1 MELRIV
7 CDNCSSEYKVSDK
20 KLATRSVRFKC
31 KKCGQEITLSPGA
44 EGVEAQGGSIKSPF
58 EKSFPSKFGKFH
70 DLRRMAGGGMGDIY
84 LAKLGGAE
92 GFEREVILKVLHP
105 HLAKDESFSRALV
118 DEAKITV
125 LMHHPNIVQM
135 YNLEKTGDLL
145 YCVMEHVPGE
155 SLANI
160 QRTYRKK
167 GVKIPAD
174 MAINITMQTLDGL
187 AYAHELKTADGKKH
201 DIVHRDIS
209 PQNILVTVDG
219 WVKIIDFGIAKA
231 ASRITQTM
239 PGFIKGKFAYMAP
252 EQLKGITD
260 HRADIFAMGVVL
272 WESLSGVRLFHSTTD
287 VDTLHK
293 VLHLDPPPISL
304 SRSEIPEKLDMI
316 LARALHKDIEQ
327 RFQSA
332 REFKTALV
340 GFIAPRSADDLR
352 PSVDID
358 ASRVEAGEQAGAAGG
373 DVSFTD
379 MTPVIDSSSLHS
391 VSQRKDLGRSS
402 KGVWLVGA
410 VLPAVAIVAAGLI
423 WGLPLLRSNHSVD
436 AGPAVAGPGPD
447 AALDGGRA
455 ISAPSDVMDTDGGA
469 HRASDSPATIADG
482 KQVAAIKKPPD
493 NQRPKVLPKLTRKM
507 IERVL
512 RRRGD
517 RLQRCADEH
526 LVDEKLGQ
534 SVGLKLKF
542 SIDSGGKVTSVN
554 LEPTKLEQTR
564 FGRCLMKQVRALRF
578 LRNRDKGISISF
590 PLTFQAVKQ

>member
-1 MELRIV
+1 MELRII
-7 CDNCSSEYKVSDK
+7 CGKCSSEYKVSDQ
-20 KLATRSVRFKC
+20 KLASRSVRFKC

-44 EGVEAQGGSIKSPF
+44 DGVEAQGGSIKSPF

-84 LAKLGGAE
+84 VAKLGGAE
-92 GFEREVILKVLHP
+92 GFEREVVLKVLHP
-105 HLAKDESFSRALV
+105 HLVKDESFSRALV

-145 YCVMEHVPGE
+145 YCVMEHVPGK
-155 SLANI
+155 SLAEI

-167 GVKIPAD
+167 GAKIPAD
-174 MAINITMQTLDGL
+174 MAIYIVMQTLDGL
-187 AYAHELKTADGKKH
+187 AYAHELKTADGKMH
-201 DIVHRDIS
+201 NIVHRDIS
-209 PQNILVTVDG
+209 PQNILVTGEG

-252 EQLKGITD
+252 EQLKGVTD
-260 HRADIFAMGVVL
+260 HRADIFAVGVVL
-272 WESLSGVRLFHSTTD
+272 WETLSGVRLFHSTTD

-304 SRSEIPEKLDMI
+304 SRSEIPGNLDMV
-316 LARALHKDIEQ
+316 LARALHKDPEQ

-332 REFKTALV
+332 REFKAALA
-340 GFIAPRSADDLR
+340 GFIAPKSVEDLR
-352 PSVDID
+352 SRVDID
-358 ASRVEAGEQAGAAGG
+358 ASRVEVKEQAGATGG
-373 DVSFTD
+373 DASYTD

-391 VSQRKDLGRSS
+391 VSQKRNLGRSG
-402 KGVWLVGA
+402 KVAWMIGA
-410 VLPAVAIVAAGLI
+410 VFMVVAVVAAGLI
-423 WGLPLLRSNHSVD
+423 WGLPRLRNNHSADAGLAVAALDAGTSKGLD
-436 AGPAVAGPGPD
+436 AGPAQADVID
-447 AALDGGRA
+447 QDGGGRQA
-455 ISAPSDVMDTDGGA
+455 D
-469 HRASDSPATIADG
+469 DSPATIADG
-482 KQVAAIKKPPD
+482 KQVAEIKKPRNNHQP
-493 NQRPKVLPKLTRKM
+493 RILPKLTRKM

-512 RRRGD
+512 RKRGG
-517 RLQRCADEH
+517 RLQSCADQH
-526 LVDEKLGQ
+526 LLAEKLGQ

-542 SIDSGGKVTSVN
+542 SIDSDGRVTSVN
-554 LEPTKLEQTR
+554 LEPVKLEQTM

-578 LRNRDKGISISF
+578 LRNRDKGVSISF

>member
-1 MELRIV
+1 MELRII
-7 CDNCSSEYKVSDK
+7 CGNCSSEYRVSDE

-31 KKCGQEITLSPGA
+31 KKCDQEITLSPGA
-44 EGVEAQGGSIKSPF
+44 DGVEAQGGSIKSPF

-70 DLRRMAGGGMGDIY
+70 DLRRVAGGGMGDIY
-84 LAKLGGAE
+84 LAKLAGAE
-92 GFEREVILKVLHP
+92 GFEREVVLKVLHP
-105 HLAKDESFSRALV
+105 HLAKDESFARALV

-174 MAINITMQTLDGL
+174 MAINIAMQTLDGL

-272 WESLSGVRLFHSTTD
+272 WETLSGVRLFHSTTD

-304 SRSEIPEKLDMI
+304 SRSEIPENLDMI
-316 LARALHKDIEQ
+316 LARALHKDLEQ

-332 REFKTALV
+332 REFKTALA

-352 PSVDID
+352 SSVDID
-358 ASRVEAGEQAGAAGG
+358 ASRVEAREQADAAGG
-373 DVSFTD
+373 DSSFTD

-391 VSQRKDLGRSS
+391 ISQRKDIGRSG
-402 KGVWLVGA
+402 KRVWLISA
-410 VLPAVAIVAAGLI
+410 VLLAVAIVAAGLI
-423 WGLPLLRSNHSVD
+423 WGLPHLQNNRAAD
-436 AGPAVAGPGPD
+436 AGLAVTGPGPD
-447 AALDGGRA
+447 AGGRQA
-455 ISAPSDVMDTDGGA
+455 EAVGTDGGA
-469 HRASDSPATIADG
+469 GPDGGARQAADSSASVADTV
-482 KQVAAIKKPPD
+482 QVAVIKKPPD
-493 NQRPKVLPKLTRKM
+493 NHRPKVLPKLTRKR

-512 RRRGD
+512 RSRGG

-542 SIDSGGKVTSVN
+542 SIDSGGHVTVVN
-554 LEPTKLEQTR
+554 LEPVKLEQTR
-564 FGRCLMKQVRALRF
+564 FGRCLMKQVRALKF
-578 LRNRDKGISISF
+578 QRNRDKGVSISF
-590 PLTFQAVKQ
+590 PLAFQAVKQ